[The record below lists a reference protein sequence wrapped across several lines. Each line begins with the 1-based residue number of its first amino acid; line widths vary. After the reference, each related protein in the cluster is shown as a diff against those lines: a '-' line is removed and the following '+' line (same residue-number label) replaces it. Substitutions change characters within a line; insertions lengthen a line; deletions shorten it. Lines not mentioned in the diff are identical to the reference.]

1 MKKRG
6 TPHFWRM
13 EFRKIEERAQRPGR
27 MGGSIIRSEIVQ
39 QDTTMQE
46 RIAPAAQRAAEQD
59 EDTIDLLELALG
71 LLEHWKLIA
80 VTAVTGAVLMA
91 LYTFFLVT
99 PMYKATTTIYVVS
112 RNDSV
117 LNFSDLQVGSELT
130 SDYIKV
136 FEMWEVHE
144 KVISNLDLDYTYTN
158 MASML
163 SVTNTSDTR
172 MLDITVTNPD
182 PEEAAAIANEY
193 ADVGAKYISEKMKTD
208 EPTLMSSARVPE
220 NPFSPNKA
228 KNILLGFVVGFV
240 LACGVVVVRILLDD
254 TCKTAEDIRKYAGL
268 VVLASVPMAENA
280 QPKEKNV
287 LKRKTQRFMKDV
299 RRRMGTGSGR

>member
-1 MKKRG
+1 M
-6 TPHFWRM
+6 
-13 EFRKIEERAQRPGR
+13 
-27 MGGSIIRSEIVQ
+27 Q
-39 QDTTMQE
+39 QDTFVKERTALAVQQE
-46 RIAPAAQRAAEQD
+46 QG
-59 EDTIDLLELALG
+59 EDTIDLLELFMG
-71 LLEHWKLIA
+71 LLAHWTLIA
-80 VTAVTGAVLMA
+80 ATAVVGAVLMA

-99 PMYKATTTIYVVS
+99 PMYKATATIYVVS

-144 KVISNLDLDYTYTN
+144 KVISNLDLDYTYTD

-228 KNILLGFVVGFV
+228 KNILLGFVV
-240 LACGVVVVRILLDD
+240 ACAVVVLRTMLDD
-254 TCKTAEDIRKYAGL
+254 TYKSADDIRKYAGM
-268 VVLASVPMAENA
+268 VVLASIPLADAGE
-280 QPKEKNV
+280 QPKEKSEF
-287 LKRKTQRFMKDV
+287 KRRTKRFANDV
-299 RRRMGTGSGR
+299 RRRVGGSSGRKA

>member
-1 MKKRG
+1 M
-6 TPHFWRM
+6 
-13 EFRKIEERAQRPGR
+13 
-27 MGGSIIRSEIVQ
+27 Q

-99 PMYKATTTIYVVS
+99 PMYKATATIYVVS

-144 KVISNLDLDYTYTN
+144 KVISNLDLDYTYTD

-228 KNILLGFVVGFV
+228 KNILLGFVAGFV
-240 LACGVVVVRILLDD
+240 LACAVVVLRTMLDD
-254 TCKTAEDIRKYAGL
+254 TYKSADDIRKYTGM
-268 VVLASVPMAENA
+268 VVLASIPLADAGE
-280 QPKEKNV
+280 QPKEKSEF
-287 LKRKTQRFMKDV
+287 KRRTERFANDV
-299 RRRMGTGSGR
+299 RRRVGGSSGRKA

>member
-99 PMYKATTTIYVVS
+99 PMYKATATIYVVS

-144 KVISNLDLDYTYTN
+144 KVISNLNLDYTYTN

-254 TCKTAEDIRKYAGL
+254 TYKTAEDIRKYAGL

>member
-1 MKKRG
+1 MTYTYYTVTGKVVDGEIVVNLKGRQVKLYGSNFVLVAVKTIEGLRTRNVLRCSLMKKG
-6 TPHFWRM
+6 
-13 EFRKIEERAQRPGR
+13 
-27 MGGSIIRSEIVQ
+27 
-39 QDTTMQE
+39 
-46 RIAPAAQRAAEQD
+46 
-59 EDTIDLLELALG
+59 
-71 LLEHWKLIA
+71 
-80 VTAVTGAVLMA
+80 
-91 LYTFFLVT
+91 T
-99 PMYKATTTIYVVS
+99 PMYKATATIYVVS

-144 KVISNLDLDYTYTN
+144 KVISNLDLDYTYTD

-240 LACGVVVVRILLDD
+240 LACAVVVLRTMLDD
-254 TCKTAEDIRKYAGL
+254 TYKSADDIRKYTGM
-268 VVLASVPMAENA
+268 VVLASIPLADAGE
-280 QPKEKNV
+280 QPKEKSEF
-287 LKRKTQRFMKDV
+287 KRRTKRFANDV
-299 RRRMGTGSGR
+299 RRRVGGSSGRKA